1 MHKMYALNKNELRVF
16 QCICDGQYSATEL
29 SEATGLSVISIYRIV
44 QSLSSKKLA
53 TSQRRGKSKVIAR
66 SHHGHS
72 RALATYLEGNLRPI
86 ESLIGSRL
94 LVMLSVSSNP
104 KTIERIARETR
115 LAEESIRKI
124 IWELKGFGSITQ
136 DGDMVS
142 IPPSDRALTRF
153 LREFSEGACAAVLED
168 IASSG
173 AVLWSEGLQFIFAAR
188 EPCDAPGV
196 RDTGVTAMSR
206 HGLQFLSDT
215 KYRYYAYWKPR
226 LRPEDIALHNVLI
239 DPNSSRGIAYSL
251 LLLQKTGYRKTY
263 LRLQG
268 ESMGAGELAEQ
279 MIRYLDGESVENP
292 FFPTREDMNEL
303 LGQYEVG

>member
-1 MHKMYALNKNELRVF
+1 MYTLNKNEIRVF
-16 QCICDGQYSATEL
+16 RSICEGHASATEL
-29 SEATGLSVISIYRIV
+29 SEATSLSVISIYRIV
-44 QSLSSKKLA
+44 QSLLSKKLA
-53 TSQRRGKSKVIAR
+53 ISQRRGKSNIITR

-72 RALATYLEGNLRPI
+72 RALAAYLEGSIHSI

-124 IWELKGFGSITQ
+124 IWELRGFGSITQ

-142 IPPSDRALTRF
+142 IPPSDRVLTRF

-168 IASSG
+168 IASS
-173 AVLWSEGLQFIFAAR
+173 AAMQWSEGLQFIFTTR
-188 EPCDAPGV
+188 EPCDTLGV
-196 RDTGVTAMSR
+196 RDTGITAMSR
-206 HGLQFLSDT
+206 RGLQFLSDT
-215 KYRYYAYWKPR
+215 KYGYYAYWRPS

-239 DPNSSRGIAYSL
+239 DTNSSRGIAYSL
-251 LLLQKTGYRKTY
+251 LFLQKTGYRKTY

-268 ESMGAGELAEQ
+268 EAIGAGELSEQ

-303 LGQYEVG
+303 LEQYEVR

>member
-1 MHKMYALNKNELRVF
+1 MYTLNKNELRVF
-16 QCICDGQYSATEL
+16 QSIRDGHDSATEL
-29 SEATGLSVISIYRIV
+29 SEATGLSAISIYRIV

-53 TSQRRGKSKVIAR
+53 ISQRRGKSNVMTR
-66 SHHGHS
+66 SYHGHS
-72 RALATYLEGNLRPI
+72 RALAAYLEGSIHSI

-104 KTIERIARETR
+104 KAIERIARETG

-136 DGDMVS
+136 DSDKVS

-153 LREFSEGACAAVLED
+153 LREYSEGACAAFLED
-168 IASSG
+168 MTSGG
-173 AVLWSEGLQFIFAAR
+173 AVLWSEGLQFIFATR
-188 EPCDAPGV
+188 DPCDAPGV
-196 RDTGVTAMSR
+196 RDTGITAMSR

-215 KYRYYAYWKPR
+215 KYGYYAYWKPN
-226 LRPEDIALHNVLI
+226 LMAEDIALHNILI
-239 DPNSSRGIAYSL
+239 DTNSSRGIAYSL
-251 LLLQKTGYRKTY
+251 LFLQKTGYRKTY
-263 LRLQG
+263 LRRQG
-268 ESMGAGELAEQ
+268 DAMGAGELSEQ

-303 LGQYEVG
+303 LEQYEVR